1 MFAAGIDSMVP
12 AFAREGIWLFVFL
25 FVVVLLRAQATYWLA
40 RGAASGAVLATG
52 RQGFLGTMARWFD
65 GPIPRK
71 GAAML
76 DKWGIIVIPL
86 CFLTVGIQ
94 TAVNAGAGLVRMRWS
109 TYTIAMIP
117 GCVLWALLYGLG
129 TLAVFAAAIRAVAGS
144 PWGWAGLALIAA
156 LITARIAWGRRKRR
170 SVDAA
175 LTADNA

>member
-144 PWGWAGLALIAA
+144 PWGWAGLTLIATLIAA
-156 LITARIAWGRRKRR
+156 KIAWGRHKRR
-170 SVDAA
+170 AVDAA

>member
-25 FVVVLLRAQATYWLA
+25 FMVVLLRAQATYWLA

-156 LITARIAWGRRKRR
+156 LITAKIAWGRRKRR